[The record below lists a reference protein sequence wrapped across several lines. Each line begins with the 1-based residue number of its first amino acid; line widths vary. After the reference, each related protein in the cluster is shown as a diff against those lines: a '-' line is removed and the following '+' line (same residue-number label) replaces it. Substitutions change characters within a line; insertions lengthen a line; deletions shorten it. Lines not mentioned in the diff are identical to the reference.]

1 MITGSRANR
10 KLAGRL
16 LELVTEVNAAATQAA
31 YSCKPDGYLRSAV
44 ADARRNLKKADE
56 MLGLALEA
64 AKNGEA

>member
-16 LELVTEVNAAATQAA
+16 LELVAEVSEAAKQAA

-44 ADARRNLKKADE
+44 VDARRSLKSADE
-56 MLGLALEA
+56 MLGLALQATEG
-64 AKNGEA
+64 KP